1 MERRS
6 RTLKDVD
13 RVRNTR
19 GALAFSPASERLFR
33 DLAMARNRRWVITG
47 TVVLGALLAVFL
59 GVAYVFIPEG
69 APPVSRALPMILV
82 MLTVLVSAYVVTK
95 RATSQ
100 MLARLGW
107 VAAGMVVMCGWQIIH
122 FLAQGTSERARF
134 TFGLVIAYIIASYS
148 LLHLG
153 RLWSTIAGVLC
164 SSIFVGYA
172 VAGEFYQRQQLAQVT
187 LYLFAANALG
197 FVVSFLIER
206 QDRLFFVLMMQA
218 SEATQKTERL
228 LSAVLPQ
235 HVAERIKRRETM
247 IAERHERVT
256 VLFARIH
263 GVNRLARSLPPQRL
277 VDLLGE
283 VFGRF
288 DKIAAA
294 EGLTKIKTVGDT
306 YMAAVGLGD
315 SDDEA
320 HLNVADAALAMQRVA
335 FDVGSRVGI
344 DVELSIGLNT
354 GPAVAGVIGRHKLFY
369 DIWGD
374 TVNVASRMESTARP
388 GTAQVSSATQKLL
401 DGAFLLSPGHAVEAK
416 GKGVVTAH
424 VLEGRRLNAK
434 GSVA

>member
-13 RVRNTR
+13 HVRNTR

-33 DLAMARNRRWVITG
+33 DFAMARNRRWVMTG
-47 TVVLGALLAVFL
+47 TIVLGALLAIFL
-59 GVAYVFIPEG
+59 VVAYLFIPEG
-69 APPVSRALPMILV
+69 APPVARALPMTIV
-82 MLTVLVSAYVVTK
+82 MTAVLVSVYVATK

-100 MLARLGW
+100 TLSRLGPI
-107 VAAGMVVMCGWQIIH
+107 AAGMVGVCGWQIIH
-122 FLAQGTSERARF
+122 FVAQGAPERARF

-153 RLWSTIAGVLC
+153 RLWSTLAGVFC
-164 SSIFVGYA
+164 SSTFIGYA
-172 VAGEFYQRQQLAQVT
+172 VAGEFYQRQQLSQVS
-187 LYLFAANALG
+187 LYLVAANVLG
-197 FVVSFLIER
+197 FVISFLIER
-206 QDRLFFVLMMQA
+206 QDRLFFVLMIQA

-228 LSAVLPQ
+228 LATVLPQ

-263 GVNRLARSLPPQRL
+263 GVNRLARTLPPQRL

-283 VFGRF
+283 VFSRF

-306 YMAAVGLGD
+306 YMAAVGLGGD
-315 SDDEA
+315 DDEA
-320 HLNVADAALAMQRVA
+320 HLNAADAALAMQRVA
-335 FDVGSRVGI
+335 FDVGARTGI

-354 GPAVAGVIGRHKLFY
+354 GPVVAGVIGRHKLFY
-369 DIWGD
+369 DVWGD

-388 GTAQVSSATQKLL
+388 GMAQVSAATQKLL
-401 DGAFLLSPGHAVEAK
+401 ESTFLLSPGHPVQAK
-416 GKGVVTAH
+416 GKGLVTAH
-424 VLEGRRLNAK
+424 ALEGRRLNAQ
-434 GSVA
+434 GGAA